1 MDPGIY
7 KLLHFTGIILLLLG
21 LGGALCAGRETSG
34 KMVAIFHGLGALL
47 ILVSGFGMQAK
58 AKAAYVAEHGSAW
71 PWWMIVKV
79 VIWLLLGGS
88 LVVAKRRLLPDA
100 AAWSLVA
107 LLAIIATYLGL
118 SNAAILR
125 M

>member
-34 KMVAIFHGLGALL
+34 KFIAIFHGLGALL

-58 AKAAYVAEHGSAW
+58 MKAAYLAEHGSTW
-71 PWWMIVKV
+71 PTWMILKV
-79 VIWLLLGGS
+79 
-88 LVVAKRRLLPDA
+88 LPCSA
-100 AAWSLVA
+100 
-107 LLAIIATYLGL
+107 
-118 SNAAILR
+118 R
-125 M
+125 